1 MKSRSL
7 LSLAFVAILCLLP
20 LTSASGQI
28 TKLQSA
34 YSTIAVGQSLIWV
47 TKEAG
52 IFKEN
57 GLDVQLLFIGS
68 STIVTQAIIG
78 ANVPIAILS
87 GSTAMTSTLSGS
99 DLVILG
105 STKKDPAQAFLVAS
119 KEITGAAQLRG
130 KKLGVSRL
138 GASSD
143 FLLRYL
149 LKKTGLSPEKDVTIV
164 QVGSSPV
171 RMAALANGS
180 IDGTALTF
188 EEMLVAKKLGFNI
201 LLDITTLGIEG
212 LNSDMVTTRKFIRDS
227 RDTVQRFVKAMVKGA
242 SFYAKNKKFSM
253 EVIAKYTK
261 SRDMEKIE
269 NGYDYNARVYLKK
282 PYPAMGGI
290 QLALEEIGE
299 KNPAAKTAKPEQFID
314 ISFVKE
320 LDESGY
326 IDSLYR

>member
-1 MKSRSL
+1 VL
-7 LSLAFVAILCLLP
+7 VAVIGSSP
-20 LTSASGQI
+20 AAAQTV
-28 TKLQSA
+28 KLQSA

-78 ANVPIAILS
+78 GNVPIAILS
-87 GSTAMTSTLSGS
+87 GATAINSALSGS
-99 DLVILG
+99 DLVMLG
-105 STKKDPAQAFLVAS
+105 STKKDPAQAYLVAS
-119 KEITGAAQLRG
+119 KEITAPSQLRG
-130 KKLGVSRL
+130 KKLGVSRF

-171 RMAALANGS
+171 RMAALVNGS
-180 IDGTALTF
+180 IDGTGLTF

-212 LNSDMVTTRKFIRDS
+212 LNSDIITTRKYVRDS
-227 RDTVQRFVKAMVKGA
+227 RDTVQRFVRAMVKGT
-242 SFYAKNKKFSM
+242 SFYAKNKSFSM
-253 EVIAKYTK
+253 DVIARYTK

-269 NGYDYNARVYLKK
+269 NGYDYNAKVYLKK

-299 KNPAAKTAKPEQFID
+299 RNPAAKSARPEQFID
-314 ISFVKE
+314 TSFVKE

-326 IDSLYR
+326 IDGLYK

>member
-1 MKSRSL
+1 MPKIIAL
-7 LSLAFVAILCLLP
+7 LALAA
-20 LTSASGQI
+20 LTPGAPVFGEMA
-28 TKLQSA
+28 KLQSA

-52 IFKEN
+52 LFKEN
-57 GLDVQLLFIGS
+57 ELDVQLLFIGS
-68 STIVTQAIIG
+68 STIVTQAILA

-99 DLVILG
+99 DLVMLG
-105 STKKDPAQAFLVAS
+105 STKKDPAQAFLVVS
-119 KEITGAAQLRG
+119 KEIAGASQLRG

-149 LKKTGLSPEKDVTIV
+149 LKKVGLSPEKDVTIV

-212 LNSDMVTTRKFIRDS
+212 LNSDMVTTRKYIRDA
-227 RDTVQRFVKAMVKGA
+227 RDTVHRFVKSMVKGT
-242 SFYAKNKKFSM
+242 SFYVRNKKFSM

-269 NGYDYNARVYLKK
+269 NGYDYNARVYSRK

-299 KNPAAKTAKPEQFID
+299 KNPAAKSAKPEQFID

-326 IDSLYR
+326 IDSLYK

>member
-1 MKSRSL
+1 MAKTTAL
-7 LSLAFVAILCLLP
+7 LALVALTLASP
-20 LTSASGQI
+20 ASGQMV
-28 TKLQSA
+28 KLQSA

-52 IFKEN
+52 LFKEN

-68 STIVTQAIIG
+68 STTVTQAVIAG
-78 ANVPIAILS
+78 DVPIVIMSGATAINS
-87 GSTAMTSTLSGS
+87 ALSGS
-99 DLVILG
+99 DLVMLA
-105 STKKDPAQAFLVAS
+105 STKRDPAQAFLVVS
-119 KEITGAAQLRG
+119 KEITGAAQLKG

-149 LKKTGLSPEKDVTIV
+149 LKKIGLAPEKDVSIV

-171 RMAALANGS
+171 RMAALANGA

-212 LNSDMVTTRKFIRDS
+212 LNSDIVATRKFVRDS
-227 RDTVQRFVKAMVKGA
+227 RDTVRKFVKGMVKGA
-242 SFYAKNKKFSM
+242 SFYSRNKKFSM
-253 EVIAKYTK
+253 EVIEKYTRSK
-261 SRDMEKIE
+261 DMEKIE
-269 NGYDYNARVYLKK
+269 NGYDYNAKVYLKK
-282 PYPAMGGI
+282 PYPAMQGI

-299 KNPAAKTAKPEQFID
+299 RNAAAKSAKPEQFID
-314 ISFVKE
+314 VSFVKE

-326 IDSLYR
+326 IDSLYK